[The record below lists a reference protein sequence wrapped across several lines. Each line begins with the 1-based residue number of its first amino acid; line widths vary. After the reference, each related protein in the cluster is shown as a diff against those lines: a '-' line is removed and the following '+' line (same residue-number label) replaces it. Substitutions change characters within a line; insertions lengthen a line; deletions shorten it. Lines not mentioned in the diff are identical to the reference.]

1 MTSPHMAIENKTLKP
16 RRLIKTLKAWLHQW
30 WLLIIPVTL
39 ACMAVGAYIFAF
51 HAWPTQEVPAAW
63 GTFGDFIGGLLNPVV
78 STLTLFV
85 AIQVWHLQRK
95 ELEETKKV
103 LEDRAQT
110 AAQQR
115 GEQRFFDLLNL
126 YLKTLD
132 SITFAAPQHSRQEDR
147 LPDRLESGRRALD
160 AWYDN
165 HAKELTPFTIERT
178 GDKIDSLTR
187 HWKSLFLSDF
197 VPSYMRVVFR
207 LLSDAEHL
215 FEVEEDRYRYMKL
228 FRAQLSPTELNL
240 LGLNLLVSK
249 SGKNMRRVANEYGL
263 LKHMQDGP
271 LRDRLVN
278 ELANEWPKLF
288 GKNTIAN
295 QAQGLSKSK

>member
-1 MTSPHMAIENKTLKP
+1 MSLEKSDSAQ
-16 RRLIKTLKAWLHQW
+16 QW
-30 WLLIIPVTL
+30 VKWLLIIPLVFAL
-39 ACMAVGAYIFAF
+39 SAVIFYSATF
-51 HAWPTQEVPAAW
+51 SHLPHNQDPDAW
-63 GTFGDFIGGLLNPVV
+63 GTFGDFLGGLLNPVV

-85 AIQVWHLQRK
+85 AIQVWQLQK
-95 ELEETKKV
+95 IELKATQQALQELAK
-103 LEDRAQT
+103 T
-110 AAQQR
+110 AEQQR

-132 SITFAAPQHSRQEDR
+132 SITFAVPQHSPLKGQ

-160 AWYDN
+160 AWYDK
-165 HAKELTPFTIERT
+165 HAKGLTPFAIEHT
-178 GDKIDSLTR
+178 VNEIDLLTR

-240 LGLNLLVSK
+240 LGLNLWVSET
-249 SGKNMRRVANEYGL
+249 GKKMRGVANEYGL

-271 LRDRLVN
+271 LRNRLIN
-278 ELANEWPKLF
+278 ELADEWPKLF
-288 GKNTIAN
+288 GKKTIAN
-295 QAQGLSKSK
+295 QAQGLSKKSITSDPQPHRAE